1 MKPGKLYQSAMLDE
15 LEDFTVNLEGP
26 LSFLESRYPKGSQW
40 RRWDLHVHTP
50 CSKIGNAFSGVEW
63 NEYVDALEYAAES
76 SEIAVIGVTDY
87 MSIDGY
93 EKLVIA
99 KREDGRLKNVHLLI
113 PNVEFRIMPQT
124 KDGKALN
131 LHLLIDPSDPNHIT
145 KIKRSLKNLKFNY
158 KGESYGCSRDELIEF
173 AREQRSDFENDD
185 CAYRYGI
192 EQFKPDCTVLKDWLE
207 NESWLRS
214 NCLIGIANGKD
225 GISGLPLDGFGAVRD
240 EMLCLCD
247 FIFSGNPS
255 DRDHYLGRKSGIPA
269 EDIVSQYG
277 SLKPCIHGSDA
288 HVIEKL
294 FQPDNERFCWIKSD
308 PTFQGLRQIL
318 WEPGDRVYIG
328 AVPPQPT
335 DQSRLIRRIRFSN
348 TKGWFTQESVELNA
362 GLVAVIG
369 EKGAGKTA
377 IAELAAFSAGVPWDK
392 KSQSSFITKGRPH
405 LSDVKVQLEW
415 ENGSTTSATLVDQ
428 PHSVALPLVRYLSQ
442 DFVERLCSSD
452 HEGHE
457 LQKAIEDVVFTR
469 LSEIQKEGYS
479 SFSELRKAR
488 ETASSMRRE
497 KFRGEIATLNKEI
510 ERLYQT
516 VSQRQSKIDYKNE
529 IEKQIEDLNKQLPDA
544 TQFVDHA
551 IFELFQEQQ
560 DLLSGIE
567 KDIATQTRLRR
578 AIEDLRQSYWSL
590 KNRVTSEVKE
600 IQEKLWELG
609 VEEDLI
615 DRMLPRWDETV
626 NQFFKYKL
634 QTIDS
639 NINKL
644 KGIERDCEESEDDD
658 TSPQTILSVTKSI
671 NELKDKVS
679 KDEERRRRLLD
690 LQKQIMERKGTVE
703 RLEVEI
709 INLDNQ
715 VMRQL
720 SQKKSQLLEIY
731 LDFFSALKDD
741 EAGLRD
747 LYMPIQQAIE
757 NLGMDKKFEIFVGYQ
772 IDFRAWLENVWRFFD
787 RRHTGVDEKRM
798 EIERFV
804 ESSLVP
810 AWKKGEIE
818 EIRTEFKKFIK
829 LFDAE
834 SFLEKF
840 ASLKTSL
847 VELYD
852 WMYSTDHISLS
863 YKIRYNETELEY
875 LSPGTRGIALL
886 VLYLLMDEDD
896 TRPLIIDQPE
906 GNLDNSSVYKQLVP
920 YIREAKKRRQIILIT
935 HNPNL
940 VVATDAEQVIIATSE
955 RSSLQSYPSIE
966 YTAGSLEHTG
976 KSSNYGVREA
986 VCLLLEGG
994 EDAFKERENRYALS
1008 K

>member
-1 MKPGKLYQSAMLDE
+1 MMSQGKEYQSTLSTMDE
-15 LEDFTVNLEGP
+15 RSIVGTEKSI
-26 LSFLESRYPKGSQW
+26 SFLKSKYPKGSQW
-40 RRWDLHVHTP
+40 RLWDLHVHTP
-50 CSKIGNAFSGVEW
+50 CSRMGNAFSGMEW
-63 NEYVDALEYAAES
+63 DEYVNALESA
-76 SEIAVIGVTDY
+76 SERSGIAVIGVTDY

-99 KREDGRLKNVHLLI
+99 KKDGRLKNVHLLI

-124 KDGKALN
+124 RDGKALN
-131 LHLLIDPSDPNHIT
+131 LHLLIDPSDPDHIA
-145 KIKRSLKNLKFNY
+145 KIKRSLKNLKFIY
-158 KGESYGCSRDELIEF
+158 KGERYGCSRNELIEF
-173 AREQRSDFENDD
+173 ARKQKSDFENDD
-185 CAYRYGI
+185 HAYRFGI
-192 EQFKPDCTVLKDWLE
+192 EQFKPDRTDLKKWLE
-207 NESWLRS
+207 EEAWLRS

-225 GISGLPLDGFGAVRD
+225 GISGLPLDGFAAIRD

-247 FIFSGNPS
+247 FVFSGNPR
-255 DRDHYLGRKSGIPA
+255 DREHYLGKKSEVTA
-269 EDIVSQYG
+269 EDIISQYG

-288 HVIEKL
+288 HEIEKL

-318 WEPGDRVYIG
+318 WEPEDRVHIG

-335 DQSRLIRRIRFSN
+335 DKSQLIRRISFSN
-348 TKGWFTQESVELNA
+348 TKNWFTQKNVEQNA

-377 IAELAAFSAGVPWDK
+377 IAELAAFAAGVPWDK

-405 LSDVKVQLEW
+405 LSDVKVQLKW
-415 ENGSTTSATLVDQ
+415 GNGSTTSAILVDK
-428 PHSVALPLVRYLSQ
+428 PHLVSLPLVRYLSQ

-452 HEGHE
+452 YEGHE

-469 LSEIQKEGYS
+469 LNEIQKEGYS

-488 ETASSMRRE
+488 EAASSMRRE

-516 VSQRQSKIDYKNE
+516 ISQRQSKVDSKKE
-529 IEKQIEDLNKQLPDA
+529 VEKQIEDLNKQLPDA
-544 TQFVDHA
+544 TQFIDQEM
-551 IFELFQEQQ
+551 FEQLQEQQ
-560 DLLSGIE
+560 NLLAGIE
-567 KDIATQTRLRR
+567 KNIATKTRLRR
-578 AIEDLRQSYWSL
+578 EIEDVKQTYGLL
-590 KNRVTSEVKE
+590 KSKVESEVKE
-600 IQEKLWELG
+600 IQGKLREVG
-609 VEEDLI
+609 IEEDLI
-615 DRMLPRWDETV
+615 KRMPPIWDGTV
-626 NQFFKYKL
+626 DLSLNSKL

-639 NINKL
+639 DITKL
-644 KGIERDCEESEDDD
+644 KGSEPEDTESKNDG
-658 TSPQTILSVTKSI
+658 TNSKTILAVTKSI
-671 NELKDKVS
+671 TELKEKVS
-679 KDEERRRRLLD
+679 KDEERRKRLLD
-690 LQKQIMERKGTVE
+690 LQKQISERKGTVE
-703 RLEVEI
+703 RLEMEI
-709 INLDNQ
+709 KNLDTR
-715 VMRQL
+715 VKKLL
-720 SQKKSQLLEIY
+720 SKKQSQLLEIY
-731 LDFFSALKDD
+731 LEFFSALKDD

-747 LYMPIQQAIE
+747 LYIPIQHAIE
-757 NLGMDKKFEIFVGYQ
+757 DLGMDKKFEIFVGYQ
-772 IDFRAWLENVWRFFD
+772 IDFRAWLENVGRFFD
-787 RRHTGVDEKRM
+787 RRHAGVDEKKL

-818 EIRTEFKKFIK
+818 EIRAQFEKFVK

-852 WMYSTDHISLS
+852 WMYSTDHISLN

-906 GNLDNSSVYKQLVP
+906 GNLDNSSVYDQLVP
-920 YIREAKKRRQIILIT
+920 YIRKAKKRRQIILVT

-940 VVATDAEQVIIATSE
+940 VVATDAEQVIIATAE
-955 RSSLQSYPSIE
+955 RSNSQSYPTIK
-966 YTAGSLEHTG
+966 YNPGSLEHIG
-976 KSSNYGVREA
+976 KASNLGVREA

-994 EDAFKERENRYALS
+994 EPAFKVRENRYALS